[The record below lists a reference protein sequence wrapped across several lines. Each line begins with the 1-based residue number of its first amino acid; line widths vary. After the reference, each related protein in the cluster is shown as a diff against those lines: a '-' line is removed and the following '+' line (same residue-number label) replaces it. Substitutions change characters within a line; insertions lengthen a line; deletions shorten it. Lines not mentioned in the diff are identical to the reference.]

1 MFPSLSFQ
9 GWSSAQL
16 TVTRLLC
23 LDSARLLPWGL
34 LDLSTEGWPSDHM
47 SQELVLG
54 LA

>member
-9 GWSSAQL
+9 GWSCAQL
-16 TVTRLLC
+16 TVVGLLC
-23 LDSARLLPWGL
+23 LECARIFPWGL
-34 LDLSTEGWPSDHM
+34 LDSFTDGWPSDHL